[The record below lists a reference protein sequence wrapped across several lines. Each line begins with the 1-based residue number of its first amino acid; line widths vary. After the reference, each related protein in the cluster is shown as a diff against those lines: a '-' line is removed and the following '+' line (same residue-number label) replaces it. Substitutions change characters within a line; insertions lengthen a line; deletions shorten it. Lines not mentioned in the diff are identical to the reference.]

1 MKDWKS
7 LNIAEN
13 RSELGIDRKV
23 SFPSNLYLNR
33 RSHTP
38 ILYASWL
45 PPEEDDPRPKTGK
58 KRRAYQKSTGTDNER
73 QGALTAIYWVKEKQ
87 RNIVLEMKNK
97 EEQSTQ
103 KSLADYWE
111 IYLPEFIESK
121 KDRNSFEKL
130 VRDEKNKW
138 NSPTYGLSKEE
149 FAQKNVDLIS
159 RKDYESYFKTLSKGM
174 QSQQKTLIK
183 KLIEIAESD
192 FIGHQFPSFPTITKP
207 QKQQVKHFQ
216 RDEWEKLMGMS
227 KEEA

>member
-45 PPEEDDPRPKTGK
+45 PPEEDDPRPKTAK

-73 QGALTAIYWVKEKQ
+73 KGALTAIYWVKEKQ

-97 EEQSTQ
+97 EEQ
-103 KSLADYWE
+103 
-111 IYLPEFIESK
+111 
-121 KDRNSFEKL
+121 
-130 VRDEKNKW
+130 
-138 NSPTYGLSKEE
+138 
-149 FAQKNVDLIS
+149 
-159 RKDYESYFKTLSKGM
+159 
-174 QSQQKTLIK
+174 
-183 KLIEIAESD
+183 
-192 FIGHQFPSFPTITKP
+192 
-207 QKQQVKHFQ
+207 
-216 RDEWEKLMGMS
+216 
-227 KEEA
+227 